1 VGPLTRAKQCS
12 DNQSAIA
19 IPLSARWW
27 WFWLILPCA
36 ALLFAGAWYW
46 QARRGQQE
54 WRQIQAALDRHDLD
68 TAALHL
74 DGYLERHPDDAAGW
88 FLAGRTARR
97 LGHYSQAE
105 TYLTRCQQIGGMTEA
120 TRLEWDLFRIQ
131 QGDLGDTHTRLRT
144 TITPQ
149 HPDAPLV
156 LEALARGYLTS
167 DRLMDA
173 MEACDLWISCQP
185 EHPWPWLW
193 RGGIYERLANF
204 DQALSDFQQAMKVA
218 PDDKEVR
225 LALGALLSR
234 GRRPVPAAEHFEY
247 VLKRFPDDPEALLGL
262 AGCLI
267 EVGESAE
274 ADPLL
279 QRVLKTN
286 PTNARALVFLGRIAL
301 EKSDPIGAERWLRQA
316 VQHAPDDPEALHQL
330 ILALRTQD
338 KQVEA
343 DRLAPRLEA
352 IRQDINRMDVLIRAM
367 ARNPDEAPLRHEAG
381 VIALRLGRQEDG
393 VRWLESALRCPGD
406 HRASHTA
413 LAEHFAQ
420 QNDPRADLHRRLAE
434 SP

>member
-1 VGPLTRAKQCS
+1 VIS
-12 DNQSAIA
+12 
-19 IPLSARWW
+19 IPSRWRW
-27 WFWLILPCA
+27 LWLILPCA
-36 ALLFAGAWYW
+36 ALLLAGGWIW
-46 QARRGQQE
+46 QSGRERQE
-54 WRQIQAALDRHDLD
+54 WHQAQVALDRHDLAS
-68 TAALHL
+68 AALHL
-74 DGYLERHPDDAAGW
+74 DRYLERQPDDAAGW

-97 LGHYSQAE
+97 LEHYTQAE
-105 TYLTRCQQIGGMTEA
+105 TYLTRCQQIGGVTEA

-131 QGDLGDTHTRLRT
+131 QGDLGDTHTRLRA

-173 MEACDLWISCQP
+173 MEACDLWISRQP

-204 DQALSDFQQAMKVA
+204 DQALADFQQALKVA
-218 PDDKEVR
+218 PEDKEVR
-225 LALGALLSR
+225 LALGTLLSR
-234 GRRPVPAAEHFEY
+234 GRQPGPAAEHFDY
-247 VLKRFPDDPEALLGL
+247 VLKRFPDDPDALLGL
-262 AGCLI
+262 AGCRI
-267 EVGESAE
+267 EQGESVE
-274 ADPLL
+274 AVPLL
-279 QRVLKTN
+279 QRVMKID
-286 PTNARALVFLGRIAL
+286 PTNARAPVFLGRVAL
-301 EKSDPIGAERWLRQA
+301 EQRDPTSAERWLRQA
-316 VQHAPDDPEALHQL
+316 IEHAPDDPEAFHQL
-330 ILALRTQD
+330 ILALRIQG
-338 KQVEA
+338 KQAEA

-352 IRQDINRMDVLIRAM
+352 IRQDIDRVDVLIRAI

-406 HRASHTA
+406 HHASHAA

-420 QNDPRADLHRRLAE
+420 KNDPRADLHRRLAE